1 MINEPLDLIYM
12 KLKCFNLTP
21 LRLLTGMFLLAGA
34 RAFAADTNY
43 DGTLWTLTDA
53 HASLAAAA
61 EITPSKYPDC
71 DAATVEE
78 KLVRVYHPDGTA
90 ECQDES
96 YEKVLTE
103 KGRRSSRVLTL
114 GFMLPYSTVAVARL
128 EVIKPDGTV
137 VPVDVAA
144 NSKESIDES
153 QMAENISDPNMKVL
167 QVNLPKVEVG
177 DVVHAVTRETIER
190 ARIPGQFA
198 EENVFEGGE
207 YIRHASYEVHAP
219 ASTPLQKIAL
229 RDPVAGTIQASTATN
244 ADGGITYH
252 WEVNNV
258 PRMFDEPSMPPASEV
273 LQRVLVST
281 LPDWPAVSQWYWDL
295 SKPHLDAVT
304 PAMKT
309 AVATLT
315 NGAATELERVQAL
328 FYHVSKNVRYMGL
341 TPEKDRPG
349 FEPHDVCLTFEKNYG
364 VCRDKAALLVSM
376 LRLAGFQAYP
386 VLISVGNKRDPEVPD
401 SGFNHAI
408 VGVELTKGQYTLMD
422 PTDENTRDLL
432 PYYDCNQS
440 YLICR
445 PEGEQL
451 LLSPVQPPERHMMRV
466 TTTGTLEVDGTLT
479 AKSVLS
485 FEGVNDDA
493 YRNAFVHMKPD
504 DKRRFFESNLKQTL
518 PGARLTSLKLLPENM
533 LDMSSSVRAEI
544 EFTATGMTAT
554 GNGKSIV
561 SLPWIGEH
569 LGIVNFILG
578 GTGLEKRKYPLQ
590 TSATCGL
597 DESVSLKLGD
607 GFGDAVSL
615 PTCTPDED
623 KNLSWQERFTCTGG
637 TLTGARTL
645 KLKTLEFSPQGYAKL
660 KATLKVMEYDGRKSP
675 VLAVTAGRATPP
687 VVAVKAAETVETSD
701 AKILEARK
709 TLTVTDAHTAV
720 YDVKYSKQILT
731 YNGKKREAELK
742 VDYNPATQDAGLISA
757 VVISKT
763 GKRESISTGEINVMD
778 AGWNPS
784 AKRYTGG
791 KILVANLPNVD
802 IGSTIEVE
810 FAITNHD
817 RPFLSGYESF
827 QMPDELVTKTV
838 SLTAPDGVTVHQR
851 VSGSDKTLQSA
862 KTSAAGTTT
871 FSWSAQ
877 NVKALPAEPGTPPP
891 WLWASGVSYFIG
903 NVDDYYTEL
912 NRTLLDR
919 AAHSTNTAAMTQK
932 LVAGKTP
939 QEAVRAIRDFVAE
952 SIREAGPS
960 FAELPLS
967 ELSAADTTLADG
979 YGHMADRAILLHA
992 MLTAAGLHPE
1002 FVLGSSLPPIKSITK
1017 VAKDFPLPGDF
1028 QAPLVRVRVAGET
1041 YYLNDTDQYAELG
1054 TTAHAGQLG
1063 LVPASRHQEWI
1074 KAVKHGEEH
1083 AETSYQISLADNGR
1097 VQVGVTTLYFG
1108 TSFGSWNRYF
1118 TELPPEERRRYYQ
1131 ELVSGFSQ
1139 GARPVGDLITKFD
1152 TYPGRQQYTVA
1163 VDNYAVVDG
1172 KYLYFDLPYAPS
1184 LFPVGADR
1192 RTLPL
1197 YAPEQGTETIRTEIN
1212 LPPGFRRVV
1221 IAPPGEKLQ
1230 APGGTARITSA
1241 NSGGKYVITHE
1252 FATIPT
1258 IVEPGD
1264 YADRLKVESALREK
1278 SARVFLLEKE

>member
-1 MINEPLDLIYM
+1 M
-12 KLKCFNLTP
+12 KLKLFKRTP
-21 LRLLTGMFLLAGA
+21 LRLLTGLFLLAA
-34 RAFAADTNY
+34 TRSFAADTNY

-61 EITPSKYPDC
+61 EITPAKYPDC

-78 KLVRVYHPDGTA
+78 KLVRVYHADGTA

-103 KGRRSSRVLTL
+103 KGRRESRMITL
-114 GFMLPYSTVAVARL
+114 GFMLPYSTVKVARL

-153 QMAENISDPNMKVL
+153 QMAENIYDPNMKVL

-190 ARIPGQFA
+190 ARIPGHFA
-198 EENVFEGGE
+198 EDNIFEGGE
-207 YIRHASYEVHAP
+207 LIRHASYEVHAP
-219 ASTPLQKIAL
+219 ASTPLQQIAL
-229 RDPVAGTIQASTATN
+229 RDPVAGTIQATTATN
-244 ADGGITYH
+244 ADGAITYH

-258 PRMFDEPSMPPASEV
+258 PRMFDEPAMPPASEV

-295 SKPHLDAVT
+295 SKSHLEAVT

-315 NGAATELERVQAL
+315 NGAATELDRVKAL
-328 FYHVSKNVRYMGL
+328 FYDVSQKVRYMGR
-341 TPEKDRPG
+341 TAETDRPG
-349 FEPHDVCLTFEKNYG
+349 FEPHDVCMTFDKKYG
-364 VCRDKAALLVSM
+364 VCRDKAALLVSL

-386 VLISVGNKRDPEVPD
+386 VLISIGNKRDVDVPD
-401 SGFNHAI
+401 SFFNHAI
-408 VGVELTKGQYTLMD
+408 VAVELTKGEYTLMD
-422 PTDENTRDLL
+422 PTDENTRDFL
-432 PYYDCNQS
+432 PYSDCNQS
-440 YLICR
+440 YLVCR
-445 PEGEQL
+445 PEGEKL
-451 LLSPVQPPERHMMRV
+451 RLSPVQPPERHMMRV
-466 TTTGTLEVDGTLT
+466 TTTGALAVDGTLT
-479 AKSVLS
+479 AKSVLL

-493 YRNAFVHMKPD
+493 YRNAFVQMKPD

-544 EFTATGMTAT
+544 DFTATGMTAT

-561 SLPWIGEH
+561 NLPWIGEH

-578 GTGLEKRKYPLQ
+578 GTGLDKRKYPLQ

-597 DESVSLKLGD
+597 DESVSLTLGT
-607 GFGDAVSL
+607 GFGDAISL
-615 PTCTPDED
+615 PTCAPEED
-623 KNLSWQERFTCTGG
+623 KNLSWQERFTCSGG

-645 KLKTLEFSPQGYAKL
+645 KLKTLEFSPEGYAKL
-660 KATLKVMEYDGRKSP
+660 KATLKAMEYDGRKSP
-675 VLAVTAGRATPP
+675 IIAVTAGSTTPP
-687 VVAVKAAETVETSD
+687 LASAPAADAPETSD
-701 AKILEARK
+701 AKILESRK

-742 VDYNPATQDAGLISA
+742 LDYNPATQEAGLISA
-757 VVISKT
+757 VVVSKA
-763 GKRESISTGEINVMD
+763 GKREAVSAGEINVMD

-791 KILVANLPNVD
+791 KILVANLPDVD

-810 FAITNHD
+810 FAITNHG
-817 RPFLSGYESF
+817 RPFLAGYESF
-827 QMPDELVTKTV
+827 QMPDELAAKTV
-838 SLTAPDGVTVHQR
+838 TLTAPDNVAVHQR
-851 VSGSDKTLQSA
+851 VSGSDKSLQ
-862 KTSAAGTTT
+862 TSKMTAAGTTT
-871 FSWSAQ
+871 LTWSAHD
-877 NVKALPAEPGTPPP
+877 VKALPAEASTPPQ
-891 WLWASGVSYFIG
+891 WLWASGVNYFIG
-903 NVDDYYTEL
+903 NADDYYNEL

-919 AAHSTNTAAMTQK
+919 AARSTNTAAMTQK

-939 QEAVRAIRDFVAE
+939 REAVLAIRNFVAE

-992 MLTAAGLHPE
+992 MLTAAGLRPE
-1002 FVLGSSLPPIKSITK
+1002 FVLGSSLPPIKSIIK
-1017 VAKDFPLPGDF
+1017 VANEFPLPEDF
-1028 QAPLVRVRVAGET
+1028 QAPLVRVHVAGET

-1054 TTAHAGQLG
+1054 TTAHARQLG
-1063 LVPASRHQEWI
+1063 LVLASRHQEWI
-1074 KAVKHGEEH
+1074 KPVKNHEEH
-1083 AETSYQISLADNGR
+1083 AETAYQISLADNGH

-1131 ELVSGFSQ
+1131 ELVSGFAQ

-1152 TYPGRQQYTVA
+1152 TYPGRQQYTVE

-1172 KYLYFDLPYAPS
+1172 KYCYFDLPFTPS

-1192 RTLPL
+1192 RILPL
-1197 YAPEQGTETIRTEIN
+1197 YAPEQGTETIHTEIN
-1212 LPPGFRRVV
+1212 LPPSFRRVV

-1241 NSGGKYVITHE
+1241 NAGGKYEITHQ
-1252 FATIPT
+1252 FTTIPT
-1258 IVEPGD
+1258 IVAPGD
-1264 YADRLKVESALREK
+1264 YADRLKAESALRQK
-1278 SARVFLLEKE
+1278 SSRVFLLEKE